1 MRDYLGSGAVSR
13 GKQGGNLTYILE
25 DEGQF
30 SQLGY
35 KFLLSQ
41 EGKGL
46 LPCAKIRYN
55 GQLKFIYF
63 AEEFQSIST
72 VFSQSNF
79 EGVCTILYRFVK
91 ELINVRD
98 NGFLQYE
105 NIDIMPDAVMVDSR
119 TLEVK
124 LAYLPLAAGDGER
137 VDFESLLREQMISW
151 VKKYAE
157 KLSPEKTDELSDL
170 LTDRQSGLEGLLK
183 ALMKKIDIPGG
194 PGNQRK
200 LLLKSR
206 DQRFP
211 VRFLVEKESFWLGR
225 REDNDGVVN
234 MSKKIGRRH
243 CRLVREQNHF
253 YVVDEGS
260 ANGTYVNGRKVGSE
274 KVELHDRD
282 VLRLPDIEFSV
293 NIK

>member
-1 MRDYLGSGAVSR
+1 MRDYLGSNAVSR

-25 DEGQF
+25 DEGRF

-41 EGKGL
+41 DGKGL

-63 AEEFQSIST
+63 TEEFQSIFT

-79 EGVCTILYRFVK
+79 EGVCTILYRFIK
-91 ELINVRD
+91 ELIGVRD

-105 NIDIMPDAVMVDSR
+105 NIDIMPDAVMVDGK

-124 LAYLPLAAGDGER
+124 LAYLPLSSGNGER
-137 VDFESLLREQMISW
+137 ADFESFLREQMICW
-151 VKKYAE
+151 VRKYAG
-157 KLSPEKTDELSDL
+157 KLSPEKTDELADL
-170 LTDRQSGLEGLLK
+170 LADRQSGLEGLLK
-183 ALMKKIDIPGG
+183 ALMRDGGDAGRPGSQG
-194 PGNQRK
+194 K

-234 MSKKIGRRH
+234 VSKKIGRRH
-243 CRLVREQNHF
+243 CRLVREQSYF

-260 ANGTYVNGRKVGSE
+260 ANGTYVNGRKVGGE
-274 KVELHDRD
+274 KVELHDGD